1 MTVPEDRLI
10 ARPLLSRGLR
20 LTAAA
25 LQPAEPQPFVEYLS
39 FLSAFTDSLTFSF
52 QPAPAAAL
60 PTRHSAPGCAGS
72 GLCGSGS
79 KTH

>member
-10 ARPLLSRGLR
+10 VRPLLSRGLR

-52 QPAPAAAL
+52 QPAPACCAAM
-60 PTRHSAPGCAGS
+60 GS
-72 GLCGSGS
+72 
-79 KTH
+79 